1 MFFNRQAM
9 IWYTQIPEP
18 EKIICILDA
27 VRYAQY
33 EGDYL
38 REELLFFKLIDILRN
53 PENVRTM
60 TGNIQQTMWHQFLS
74 DKKES
79 EQNKKKIQFSK
90 KNGK

>member
-1 MFFNRQAM
+1 M

-33 EGDYL
+33 EGDFL

-74 DKKES
+74 EKKEN
-79 EQNKKKIQFSK
+79 ERNKKKVNFSNK
-90 KNGK
+90 QK